1 MKLKQFLYVGFAGVC
16 CLVLAQ
22 PGFAGEKQTET
33 EISTKKQ
40 DTWSQVEKKLIST
53 TNEAQKTQT
62 SILNIS
68 QLSEIQ
74 FPKTSATD
82 LLTQEN
88 TTPKVIKVTGIKLQ
102 ETQSGLE
109 IVLETLQGE
118 LSQPT
123 TRVDGNTLIADIQNA
138 VLALPDGKKFQS
150 QTPTQGIAS
159 VTVTQLDENKV
170 QVLVTG
176 VEDAPSARVTSGD
189 RRLIFSLD
197 SAPQADADI
206 ELTVTAQKRPEDAQ
220 DVPISVTV
228 IPQQEIEDAQIDS
241 FADIANQTPNF
252 NFFSTSSGGTEFN
265 NYSLRGLNNQN
276 FLTAQDSV
284 AFYIDDVPIDYN
296 GFLDLALL
304 DLERVEVL
312 RGPQSTLYGRNSS
325 GGVVNIISSQATPE
339 PEIRVGGSYGRYNS
353 REFQFSLNDTLV
365 DDNKLALRI
374 AGAYRGQ
381 DGFIENLAT
390 GEKIGDRSR
399 VAARAQLLWTPTP
412 EWKVSFNSYNS
423 FTDDGNPTYNTLNPS
438 DPFEVNLQTEGYS
451 KLSTNT
457 QALKVGYNGEGFRA
471 TSITARRFTRQ
482 ENVVPGSTGAIQII
496 DDINSTL
503 WTQELRFQSPE
514 TAERF
519 QWLLGGYYESRDFNV
534 DDAQTE
540 FPGFGRFRRFGD
552 DNRQTYAVFG
562 QVDYKLIEPLT
573 VFAGLRYE
581 SSDASSDSTYESV
594 NADGTLT
601 PLRPEF
607 KDEKVSN
614 NELIPRF
621 GLKYQF
627 NPNLMAY
634 ATIAKGYRPGGLNY
648 RANSE
653 AELRFGEEKT
663 WSYEVGLKSS
673 WLNNS
678 LIANLSVFHN
688 DVNDYQVLQYDETGF
703 FGNVNNIDLK
713 ATGVEFELKAKPAK
727 GIDLIASVGYVDSK
741 YKNYLNSDTGVD
753 LSDNQVPLVPQFT
766 YNLAAQYR
774 SPGGLFARAELRGY
788 GITYFDDENQ
798 IKQEPYALVNAR
810 IGYEAE
816 KYGIYLYA
824 NNLFDTRYITSG
836 FLFPVP
842 DGTAGFGDPVTYG
855 VQFKA
860 NL

>member
-1 MKLKQFLYVGFAGVC
+1 MKQFSYPGFAGVC

-22 PGFAGEKQTET
+22 PGFAGEQQRET

-40 DTWSQVEKKLIST
+40 DTWSQVEKKLTST
-53 TNEAQKTQT
+53 KNEAQKTQT
-62 SILNIS
+62 SISNIS

-74 FPKTSATD
+74 LPKTSATD

-88 TTPKVIKVTGIKLQ
+88 TTPQVIKVTRIKLQ
-102 ETQSGLE
+102 KTQSGLE

-123 TRVDGNTLIADIQNA
+123 TRVDGNTLIADIENV
-138 VLALPDGKKFQS
+138 VLALPDGKNFQS
-150 QTPTQGIAS
+150 QTPIQGIAS
-159 VTVTQLDENKV
+159 VTVTQLDDNKV
-170 QVLVTG
+170 QVLLTG
-176 VEDAPSARVTSGD
+176 VENAPIARVRSSD

-197 SAPQADADI
+197 SAPQADI
-206 ELTVTAQKRPEDAQ
+206 ELIVTAQKRPEDAQ

-228 IPQQEIEDAQIDS
+228 IPRQEIEDAQINS
-241 FADIANQTPNF
+241 FVGIANQTPNF
-252 NFFSTSSGGTEFN
+252 NFSSTSSGGTEFN
-265 NYSLRGLNNQN
+265 TYSLRGLNNQN
-276 FLTAQDSV
+276 FLTVQDSV

-325 GGVVNIISSQATPE
+325 GGVVNIISRQATPE
-339 PEIRVGGSYGRYNS
+339 PETRISASYGRYNS
-353 REFQFSLNDTLV
+353 REFQFSLNDALV
-365 DDNKLALRI
+365 DDKLSLRI

-381 DGFIENLAT
+381 DGFIKNLAT
-390 GEKIGDRSR
+390 GNEIGERSR
-399 VAARAQLLWTPTP
+399 LAARAQLLWTPTP
-412 EWKVSFNSYNS
+412 DWTVSFNSYNS
-423 FTDDGNPTYNTLNPS
+423 FTDDGNPTYNKLNPS

-451 KLSTNT
+451 KLDTNT

-496 DDINSTL
+496 DGIGSTL

-519 QWLLGGYYESRDFNV
+519 QWLLGSYYESRDFNV
-534 DDAQTE
+534 GDAQTD
-540 FPGFGRFRRFGD
+540 FPGFGRFRRTGD
-552 DNRQTYAVFG
+552 DYRQTYAVFG
-562 QVDYKLIEPLT
+562 QVDYKLIESLT

-601 PLRPEF
+601 PLRPAF
-607 KDEKVSN
+607 NNEKVSN
-614 NELIPRF
+614 NALIPRF
-621 GLKYQF
+621 GLKYQL
-627 NPNLMAY
+627 NPNLMGY
-634 ATIAKGYRPGGLNY
+634 VTIAEGYRPGGLNY

-673 WLNNS
+673 WLNNR

-688 DVNDYQVLQYDETGF
+688 DVNNYQVLQYDESGF
-703 FGNVNNIDLK
+703 FGRVNNVDLK

-727 GIDLIASVGYVDSK
+727 GFDLTASVGYVDSE
-741 YKNYLNSDTGVD
+741 YKNYFNSDTGVD
-753 LSDNQVPLVPQFT
+753 LSNNQVPLAPQIT
-766 YNLAAQYR
+766 YNLTAQYR

-788 GITYFDDENQ
+788 GITYFDDQNQ
-798 IKQEPYALVNAR
+798 IKQDPYALVNAR

-836 FLFPVP
+836 YLFPVP

-855 VQFKA
+855 VQIKA
-860 NL
+860 NF